1 MSLLPQRKK
10 SAEEIAKLR
19 ESLGIPGS
27 PVPEPEAA
35 PAAAEI
41 PAEPV
46 IDTILPDS
54 HQAVLVHPPEA
65 IPLHPPEA
73 PAIPAT
79 GPKPVHSL
87 KRSERAPILH
97 DEEEEEEDFDAASHA
112 SGPEPLPLQAA
123 HRLPKPVRSLKKSEQ
138 TPVLT
143 VLPIAEPTPSSKIPF
158 HRHSDKEIE
167 EIRRREAL
175 ALLNVQK
182 PNPKL
187 AAAHFAILI
196 PGYVLAL
203 TGASCFLFHEVT
215 APVTGACEAAALL
228 IAGFI
233 FLRRPISRHH
243 GAFIAVIALLVIV
256 FGAIHFFPQL
266 QHAT

>member
-27 PVPEPEAA
+27 PVPEQETSP
-35 PAAAEI
+35 PIAEI

-46 IDTILPDS
+46 IDTLLPDS

-65 IPLHPPEA
+65 IPLTPPEA
-73 PAIPAT
+73 PAIPT
-79 GPKPVHSL
+79 SGPKPVHSL

-97 DEEEEEEDFDAASHA
+97 DEEEEEEDFDEASHA
-112 SGPEPLPLQAA
+112 SAPEPLPVQAA

-143 VLPIAEPTPSSKIPF
+143 VLPVAEPTPSSKIPF

-196 PGYVLAL
+196 PGYLLAIA
-203 TGASCFLFHEVT
+203 GASCFLFYEVT
-215 APVTGACEAAALL
+215 AAVTGACEAAALL
-228 IAGFI
+228 IAAFI
-233 FLRRPISRHH
+233 FMRRPISRHH